1 MVELEPEVFEVG
13 DRVMIVLD
21 PDELRNAIEYPQ
33 IHSGLEGVVVVVKVD
48 ITWDGKPSGYEVST
62 ELGKFFALPEEIGFS
77 DDPDWIDHLNNTL
90 AREVQ
95 DG

>member
-1 MVELEPEVFEVG
+1 MEELDPPVYEVG

-33 IHSGLEGVVVVVKVD
+33 IYSGLEGIVVRRD
-48 ITWDGKPSGYEVST
+48 TMYDGKPGGYEVST
-62 ELGKFFALPEEIGFS
+62 EVGKFFALPGEIGLP
-77 DDPDWIDHLNNTL
+77 DDPDWITHFNNAI

>member
-13 DRVMIVLD
+13 NRVMIVLD
-21 PDELRNAIEYPQ
+21 PDELRNAIEYPN
-33 IHSGLEGVVVVVKVD
+33 IYSGLEGVVVKVD
-48 ITWDGKPSGYEVST
+48 TTWDGKPSGYEVST
-62 ELGKFFALPEEIGFS
+62 EVGKFYALPGEIGFP

>member
-1 MVELEPEVFEVG
+1 MEELEPRVFYAG
-13 DRVMIVLD
+13 DVVMIVLD
-21 PDELRNAIEYPQ
+21 PDEIRNKIEYPN
-33 IHSGLEGVVVVVKVD
+33 IYSGLRGTVIVAD
-48 ITWDGKPSGYEVST
+48 IMWEGKPGGYKVST
-62 ELGKFFALPEEIGFS
+62 ELGQFYALPGEIGFP